1 MLESFIERKTTWS
14 DGENVE
20 GSCDGDV
27 VQKGKR
33 RKHIKHKKERSLLP
47 HTLCFRARNPEP
59 FIL

>member
-1 MLESFIERKTTWS
+1 VKAKMLESFIERKTTWS

-33 RKHIKHKKERSLLP
+33 RKRTKQIKNEKSTASYTLL
-47 HTLCFRARNPEP
+47 
-59 FIL
+59 

>member
-33 RKHIKHKKERSLLP
+33 RKHTKHKKERSLLP
-47 HTLCFRARNPEP
+47 HTLCFRARNP
-59 FIL
+59 